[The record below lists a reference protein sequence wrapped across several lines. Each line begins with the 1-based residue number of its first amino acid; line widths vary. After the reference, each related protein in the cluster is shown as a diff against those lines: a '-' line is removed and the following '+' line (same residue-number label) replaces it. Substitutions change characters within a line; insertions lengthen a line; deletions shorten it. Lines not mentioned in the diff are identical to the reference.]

1 MSLCV
6 RCRRPGTA
14 TSVFCDECKLLLNYR
29 LQQGERVVA
38 AAAHAITEVEQPT
51 RRLPR
56 PSRLAPVYDVSA
68 DIQRESTP
76 HPTITK
82 NGRRRDA
89 NQKTLR
95 PKRSLADPSYS
106 LADTN

>member
-1 MSLCV
+1 MSLCL
-6 RCRRPGTA
+6 RCSRPCTA
-14 TSVFCDECKLLLNYR
+14 ASVFCDECKLLLNYR
-29 LQQGERVVA
+29 LQQGEGVVPV
-38 AAAHAITEVEQPT
+38 AAHAITEVEQPT

-82 NGRRRDA
+82 NGRGRDA
-89 NQKTLR
+89 NQITLGR
-95 PKRSLADPSYS
+95 KRSLAD
-106 LADTN
+106 